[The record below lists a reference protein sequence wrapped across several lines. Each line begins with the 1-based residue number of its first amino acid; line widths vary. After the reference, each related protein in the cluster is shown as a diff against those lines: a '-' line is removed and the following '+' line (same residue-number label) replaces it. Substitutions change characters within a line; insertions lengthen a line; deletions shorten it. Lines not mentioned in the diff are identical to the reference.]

1 MATCSDNSDSVH
13 FVPSGPRRSPRVKKS
28 NQCNAEEQRRK
39 CASKPCTKLKFL
51 PDKSN
56 AICGNKKRKKMET
69 ETKVSVH
76 NQKQVITFSCYS
88 SRMCKIA
95 SQLSP
100 VQTQF
105 VHNACFENLLSMQ
118 VCSMSKSMTPWLVN
132 TMRTRPTM

>member
-69 ETKVSVH
+69 ETKVSY
-76 NQKQVITFSCYS
+76 FSTVFFLFKLFFYYS
-88 SRMCKIA
+88 YFHLI
-95 SQLSP
+95 
-100 VQTQF
+100 
-105 VHNACFENLLSMQ
+105 
-118 VCSMSKSMTPWLVN
+118 VC
-132 TMRTRPTM
+132 